1 MKLMCLVSSQR
12 GSQRRM
18 PWLTR
23 TWMKVG
29 CATTRACANAA
40 TPHPLAG
47 FTPVTLSL
55 SLILSLTMALRR
67 TWALWDRSKVSLSA
81 ELLVAFKFK
90 NLKKGV
96 IADPYGC
103 FIHLVITE
111 ISEKI
116 KKMRTWPLADHSSC
130 KIFLVVWLDSQTL
143 KQIFHM
149 FVFIDSIYM

>member
-1 MKLMCLVSSQR
+1 MLSASVNHMKPMCPVSSQR

-18 PWLTR
+18 PWLTH

-55 SLILSLTMALRR
+55 SLILNLTMALRR

-81 ELLVAFKFK
+81 ELLVAF
-90 NLKKGV
+90 NLLQYVTFSHSKKGWV
-96 IADPYGC
+96 IADLHGC
-103 FIHLVITE
+103 FQNNDIHLVITE
-111 ISEKI
+111 FSEKI
-116 KKMRTWPLADHSSC
+116 KKWEHDH
-130 KIFLVVWLDSQTL
+130 
-143 KQIFHM
+143 
-149 FVFIDSIYM
+149 